1 MKTIYSAVFVMIL
14 MIFSSCG
21 NKTIESHND
30 TIVLA
35 HNEIIKIDESMSK
48 GITQYFGKPEQK
60 ENLKKFLK
68 EKRELLLKARK
79 PIEDLADFED
89 SGMKKKC
96 LKIFDEYESLILTMN
111 LKADSLSSP
120 SANFNVFDS
129 FLEEF
134 KKIDEAE
141 MELREAQQNYASQ
154 NNVQLR

>member
-1 MKTIYSAVFVMIL
+1 MKPIYTSVFVLIL

-21 NKTIESHND
+21 NKTIENHND

-35 HNEIIKIDESMSK
+35 HDEIIKIDESISK
-48 GITQYFGKPEQK
+48 AIPNYLGQPEKK

-79 PIEDLADFED
+79 PVEDLADFKD

-96 LKIFDEYESLILTMN
+96 LKIFDQYESLILTMN
-111 LKADSLSSP
+111 LRVDSLSSP
-120 SANFNVFDS
+120 TSNYNVFDG
-129 FLEEF
+129 FLDEF

-141 MELREAQQNYASQ
+141 FELREAQQNYASQ